1 MLNHLVQALA
11 PALSLLWLAVALP
24 LFAAL
29 AIVVR
34 QLAGVHGDDSE
45 AATAGLAR
53 GAALAS
59 LVLLLALAVAADVAK
74 ATQAVGHWFAVPGFA
89 IPLSFASDL
98 RALGFAIVVAFIGWV
113 TLVFSTN
120 YLHREAGFHRFFLAM
135 SLFLAGMQLIVLADN
150 AVLAFVGW
158 ELCGLASWLL
168 IGFADERPVATG
180 NALFAFLANRVG
192 DTGFLLTI
200 GLAYWWVGGSEW
212 TAIASGSLP
221 ETVKARMLALGLVTA
236 ALAKSAQLPFTPW
249 IARALEGP
257 TPSSAVFYGAL
268 MVHAGVIL
276 LIRIEPLLLQ
286 VPDMMIALALAGLAT
301 AVYGWLCGRVQSDV
315 KSALVYATVMQVGL
329 MVAACGLGWFTLAA
343 WHLALHALWR
353 GYQFLMAPSYLLLAP
368 DAAKTA
374 ARLPPLLTRR
384 VTLYTAVLQGF
395 WLDRLARGLLLRPTL
410 SLGRDMRQLDDR
422 VIDRL
427 LGVPPDAAR
436 GTPPLGSG
444 VAGRALMRLSEL
456 AQQVED
462 RLVLQ
467 SGGGAMA
474 RGLRRLGDAIR
485 SLEDLIEQPRYLM
498 LMVMATFVV
507 IL

>member
-1 MLNHLVQALA
+1 MNVLDTTIANVSL
-11 PALSLLWLAVALP
+11 PAIAGDLGVSPTQGTWVITSFAVAN
-24 LFAAL
+24 
-29 AIVVR
+29 AI
-34 QLAGVHGDDSE
+34 
-45 AATAGLAR
+45 
-53 GAALAS
+53 
-59 LVLLLALAVAADVAK
+59 
-74 ATQAVGHWFAVPGFA
+74 AVPLTGWMTQR
-89 IPLSFASDL
+89 LGQL
-98 RALGFAIVVAFIGWV
+98 R
-113 TLVFSTN
+113 
-120 YLHREAGFHRFFLAM
+120 
-135 SLFLAGMQLIVLADN
+135 LFLYS
-150 AVLAFVGW
+150 VLAFVCAS
-158 ELCGLASWLL
+158 LACGLAPTLESL
-168 IGFADERPVATG
+168 IF
-180 NALFAFLANRVG
+180 FRV
-192 DTGFLLTI
+192 
-200 GLAYWWVGGSEW
+200 VQ
-212 TAIASGSLP
+212 
-221 ETVKARMLALGLVTA
+221 GLVA
-236 ALAKSAQLPFTPW
+236 
-249 IARALEGP
+249 GP
-257 TPSSAVFYGAL
+257 MIPLSQT
-268 MVHAGVIL
+268 
-276 LIRIEPLLLQ
+276 LLLS
-286 VPDMMIALALAGLAT
+286 VYPPALAGLAT

>member
-1 MLNHLVQALA
+1 MLNCIVEALA
-11 PALSLLWLAVALP
+11 LAGTLLP
-24 LFAAL
+24 LVVVLPLMAAL
-29 AIVVR
+29 AIGARLV
-34 QLAGVHGDDSE
+34 AGVHGDESE
-45 AATAGLAR
+45 PATAGLAR
-53 GAALAS
+53 GAGLAS
-59 LVLLLALAVAADVAK
+59 LLLLAALAVGSFAATAK
-74 ATQAVGHWFAVPGFA
+74 GSQAFGEWFAAPGFA
-89 IPLSFASDL
+89 VNLSFASDTRSL
-98 RALGFAIVVAFIGWV
+98 LLAGVVAFVGWV

-135 SLFLAGMQLIVLADN
+135 CLFLAGMQLIVLSGN
-150 AVLAFVGW
+150 AVLGFVGW
-158 ELCGLASWLL
+158 ELCGLSSWLL
-168 IGFADERPVATG
+168 IGFSDERPLATG
-180 NALFAFLANRVG
+180 NALFAFLANRIG
-192 DTGFLLTI
+192 DAGFLLAI
-200 GLAYWWVGGSEW
+200 GLAYWWVGSAEW
-212 TAIASGSLP
+212 SAIASGSLP
-221 ETVKARMLALGLVTA
+221 ESVKARMLALGLVAA

-257 TPSSAVFYGAL
+257 TPSSAVFYGAV

-286 VPDMMIALALAGLAT
+286 VPDMMIALAFAGLAT

-329 MVAACGLGWFTLAA
+329 MVASCGLGWFEFAA

-368 DAAKTA
+368 RP
-374 ARLPPLLTRR
+374 ARLPPSLTQN
-384 VTLYTAVLQGF
+384 VPLYTAVLQGF

-410 SLGRDMRQLDDR
+410 SLGHDMRRLDDR

-427 LGVPPDAAR
+427 LGVPQESRR
-436 GTPPLGSG
+436 GIAMSGNG
-444 VAGRALMRLSEL
+444 VAGRALTVLSEWL
-456 AQQVED
+456 QLVED

-467 SGGGAMA
+467 SGGGVMT
-474 RGLRRLGDAIR
+474 RGLRRVGDAIR
-485 SLEDLIEQPRYLM
+485 VLEGLLEEPRYLM